1 MLKKISILG
10 TALNKNEQITI
21 NGGKAPICPY
31 PLVAMYNS
39 TTHKWS
45 CC

>member
-1 MLKKISILG
+1 MLTNISNLG
-10 TALNKNEQITI
+10 TALNKNEQTAI

-31 PLVAMYNS
+31 PLVAMYNPS
-39 TTHKWS
+39 TGEWS